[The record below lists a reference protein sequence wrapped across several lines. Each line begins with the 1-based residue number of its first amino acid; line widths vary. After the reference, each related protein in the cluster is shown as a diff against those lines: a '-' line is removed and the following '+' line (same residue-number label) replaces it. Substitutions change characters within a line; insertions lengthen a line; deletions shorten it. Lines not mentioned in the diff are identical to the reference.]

1 MNIIVG
7 VGDTTTNKRPVA
19 IVTGGA
25 GAFGTAIARRL
36 VAAGQH
42 VIIADIDLSRAEE
55 TARHLGDAS
64 AVHLDLTDEASV
76 RSAVTQVVDEQ
87 GRIDTLINNAGYAP
101 SGGLGDT
108 SLTDFDRTISIN
120 LRGAYLM
127 CAEAL
132 EPLRRSPSARVVM
145 VGSRTWLAGG
155 NPAYTASKA
164 GIVGL
169 SRTVV
174 HALGPT
180 GGTCNVVAPGP
191 VDTPLVDSMGMG
203 TARAENFQRYAE
215 ATPLGRV
222 ATPDEVAAAVAFFAG
237 PDAGFITGE
246 VLHVAGGLQL
256 APRL

>member
-1 MNIIVG
+1 M
-7 VGDTTTNKRPVA
+7 
-19 IVTGGA
+19 VTGGA
-25 GAFGTAIARRL
+25 GAFGSAIARKL
-36 VAAGQH
+36 AASGQH
-42 VIIADIDLSRAEE
+42 VVIADIDIARAEE
-55 TARHLGDAS
+55 TAREIGDAS
-64 AVHLDLTDEASV
+64 AVHLDLGDADSVTHALEAV
-76 RSAVTQVVDEQ
+76 LAAR
-87 GRIDTLINNAGYAP
+87 GRIDTLVNNAGFSP
-101 SGGLGDT
+101 SGGLDTT
-108 SLTDFDRTISIN
+108 SLEDFDRTLAIN
-120 LRGAYLM
+120 LRGTYLM
-127 CAEAL
+127 CKTAL
-132 EPLRRSPSARVVM
+132 PALQRSPHARVVM
-145 VGSRTWLAGG
+145 IGSRTWLAGG

-164 GIVGL
+164 GVVGL

-203 TARAENFQRYAE
+203 ESRAENFRRYAE

-222 ATPDEVAAAVAFFAG
+222 ATPDEIAAAVAFFAG